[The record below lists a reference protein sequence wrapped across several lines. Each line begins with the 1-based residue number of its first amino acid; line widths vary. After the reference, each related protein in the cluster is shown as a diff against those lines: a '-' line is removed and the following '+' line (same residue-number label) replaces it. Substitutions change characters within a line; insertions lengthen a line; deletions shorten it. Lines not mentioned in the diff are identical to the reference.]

1 MFPFQNDL
9 KHCLPEGGTSPIMDF
24 DRAIQR
30 VGTDSVK
37 HDGCTD
43 YFGTPDVLPL
53 WVADMDFAAPE
64 AITQALLARAAHPIY
79 GYSRYPAA
87 MFEALI
93 GWMRQRHGWQIERD
107 WVLPAPGV
115 VPSLHAAVLAFAAA
129 GEGVI
134 VQPPVYFPFFSAV
147 TATGRRL
154 IENPLRLHDGRYE
167 MDFEQLEQCA
177 KDARLLLLCS
187 PHNPVGRVWTRVELA
202 QVLDIAER
210 YDLVVLS
217 DEIHHDLIYPGQHHP
232 VLAKLA
238 EELAIDPARVVTA
251 AAPSKTFNIPG
262 LGLSVLISPD
272 PVRRAA
278 LTKAFDL
285 LHAGNY
291 NPFSSAAFASGYQYG
306 SVWLDALMLYLAQTR
321 DYVTDFTQ
329 RNLPGI
335 RVIEPD
341 GTYLL
346 WLDCRE
352 LCRERGWNDV
362 ALKHFFV
369 EQAKVG
375 MNPGPVFGSGG
386 SGFMRMNIG
395 TPRAVIETAL
405 TLIEAALEAALPR
418 SATS

>member
-1 MFPFQNDL
+1 LSF
-9 KHCLPEGGTSPIMDF
+9 DF
-24 DRAIQR
+24 DRPISR
-30 VGTDSVK
+30 DNTDSVK
-37 HDGCTD
+37 HDGRAD

-93 GWMRQRHGWQIERD
+93 SWMQHRHGWQIERD
-107 WVLPAPGV
+107 WILPAPGV

-154 IENPLRLHDGRYE
+154 IENPLRLHEGRYQ
-167 MDFEQLEQCA
+167 MDFDHLERCA

-187 PHNPVGRVWTRVELA
+187 PHNPVGRVWTREELA

-210 YDLVVLS
+210 HDLVVLS
-217 DEIHHDLIYPGQHHP
+217 DEIHHDLIYPGQRHP
-232 VLAKLA
+232 VLATLTA
-238 EELAIDPARVVTA
+238 ELATELATDPARVITA

-272 PVRRAA
+272 PGRRAA
-278 LTKAFDL
+278 LAKAFDL

-291 NPFSSAAFASGYQYG
+291 NPFSSAAFAAGYQHG
-306 SVWLDALMLYLAQTR
+306 GPWLDALMAYLAQTR
-321 DYVTDFTQ
+321 DLVSDFCR

-335 RVIEPD
+335 RVIEPE

-352 LCRERGWNDV
+352 LCAARQWDDA
-362 ALKHFFV
+362 ALKRFFV
-369 EQAKVG
+369 ERARVG
-375 MNPGPVFGSGG
+375 MSPGTVFGTGG

-395 TPRAVIETAL
+395 APRAVIETAL
-405 TLIEAALEAALPR
+405 QRMAAA
-418 SATS
+418 